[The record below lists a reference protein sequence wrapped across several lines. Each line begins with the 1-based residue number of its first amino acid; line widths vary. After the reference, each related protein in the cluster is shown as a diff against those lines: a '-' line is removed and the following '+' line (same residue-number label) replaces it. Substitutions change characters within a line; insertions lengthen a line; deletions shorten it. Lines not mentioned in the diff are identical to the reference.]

1 MYRNGIAKFLT
12 SFWPEF
18 WLREFLWLFMI
29 AFSIT
34 LFNMLPLP
42 VFDGDRMVKELINW
56 GIGENYK
63 SLKKKKEK
71 FYFKKAD
78 NNYELSEYRVN
89 KIDSINII
97 MKDRWRSIEP
107 STIKL
112 SEEKF
117 EIIDKIGDGFKD
129 TVVLNLPEETNLTED
144 AVIEIS
150 YEYYYDEKRKTKN
163 LILNSL
169 RIITL
174 FIIAGNFILSFIKF
188 GSFFFW
194 F

>member
-1 MYRNGIAKFLT
+1 
-12 SFWPEF
+12 
-18 WLREFLWLFMI
+18 
-29 AFSIT
+29 
-34 LFNMLPLP
+34 
-42 VFDGDRMVKELINW
+42 
-56 GIGENYK
+56 
-63 SLKKKKEK
+63 
-71 FYFKKAD
+71 
-78 NNYELSEYRVN
+78 
-89 KIDSINII
+89 
-97 MKDRWRSIEP
+97 MKDQPQFIES

-112 SEEKF
+112 SEDKF

-129 TVVLNLPEETNLTED
+129 TVLLNIPEESNLTEH
-144 AVIEIS
+144 ALIEIS

-169 RIITL
+169 RAITL